1 MTDALIE
8 SGSLAYA
15 KRRAEEFARNAR
27 GALEALP
34 RGECRTILEG
44 MTDWSTRREK

>member
-27 GALEALP
+27 AALDPLP
-34 RGECRTILEG
+34 RGECRSILEQ
-44 MTDWSTRREK
+44 MTDWSVRREK